1 MKNHRHNRGFT
12 LVEIM
17 VALSIFSIVA
27 LAVVNAFITAD
38 RINKKAQAMKTVID
52 NLHFALSGMAFN
64 LKQGGNYHCFDGDL
78 SIGVEALRVMQG
90 CVDGDKAIAVTTPKS
105 GAATEMKV
113 VVYRFNKVD
122 GQGRIEYWKEG
133 LSSSTYI
140 PLTVSSLDVNDMKF
154 YVQNTDRLKM
164 PFVFITF
171 DGTAKAGQMTSQL
184 RLQTAISERL

>member
-1 MKNHRHNRGFT
+1 MKNQGSNRGFT

-38 RINKKAQAMKTVID
+38 RINKKAQAMKTVVD

-64 LKQGGNYHCFDGDL
+64 LKQGGSYHCFDGTLPADTSEL
-78 SIGVEALRVMQG
+78 KILQG
-90 CVDGDKAIAVTTPKS
+90 CDEGDVAIAVTTPKS
-105 GAATEMKV
+105 GSRTQKV
-113 VVYRFNKVD
+113 VAYHFNDAD
-122 GQGRIEYWKEG
+122 GTIEYWEEG
-133 LSSSTYI
+133 LAGYI
-140 PLTVSSLDVNDMKF
+140 PLTVNSLDVQDMKF
-154 YVQNTDRLKM
+154 YVQNVGTQKM

-171 DGTAKAGQMTSQL
+171 EGEARAAQIITKL